1 MKQRS
6 FAEPGYARRPK
17 QTKRQQF
24 LAEMDAV
31 IPWSRLEALVAPVQP
46 QRSPRGGRKA
56 FAVSAMLRIHFM
68 QQWFAL
74 SDPGMGSCPRT
85 WCKKPPSPL
94 AV

>member
-31 IPWSRLEALVAPVQP
+31 RVL
-46 QRSPRGGRKA
+46 PRFHGRFEK
-56 FAVSAMLRIHFM
+56 V
-68 QQWFAL
+68 
-74 SDPGMGSCPRT
+74 
-85 WCKKPPSPL
+85 
-94 AV
+94 